1 MTTAPKPDAVTLTD
15 AEQALYAKLAD
26 LDANEHGARL
36 AALQAAAD
44 LTRSLRDR
52 NAIPQVRVLWFTD
65 PAHNIGGRGKSRLQV
80 FEGNGTRGAAILSHP
95 HFVKHLRYFIEG
107 PALPPAVIGAF
118 GAGVADCG
126 TITSGDTKPLCDLAR
141 KLARQHGARDHE
153 EFFKLALE
161 CGLDLGLAEAI
172 RKAVQQIK

>member
-80 FEGNGTRGAAILSHP
+80 FEGNGTRGAAMLN
-95 HFVKHLRYFIEG
+95 G
-107 PALPPAVIGAF
+107 
-118 GAGVADCG
+118 
-126 TITSGDTKPLCDLAR
+126 
-141 KLARQHGARDHE
+141 
-153 EFFKLALE
+153 
-161 CGLDLGLAEAI
+161 AEAVKI
-172 RKAVQQIK
+172 HGEYVPVRAEVTSVPNLSGHADYTEILDWLGRFAGPPRQVFVTHGEPAAADALRQRIAERFGWTVRVPEHRERVTLA